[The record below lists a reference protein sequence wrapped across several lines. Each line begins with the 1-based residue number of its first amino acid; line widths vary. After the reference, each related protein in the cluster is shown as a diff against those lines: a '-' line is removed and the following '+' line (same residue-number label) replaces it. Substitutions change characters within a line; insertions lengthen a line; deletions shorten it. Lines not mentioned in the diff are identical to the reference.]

1 MDTASLREIS
11 SLADEL
17 YQEVEDNGDEFDD
30 DLKAVILGL
39 LEEITDNVDR
49 ILKATSVD

>member
-11 SLADEL
+11 NLADEL

-30 DLKAVILGL
+30 DLKAVILGY
-39 LEEITDNVDR
+39 LEEITINTELIFKALLVD
-49 ILKATSVD
+49 